1 MLLII
6 RIYLVFYALLLEL
19 AYKDMLIEEEIYVD
33 TKEPKYKV
41 KKILD
46 LMLDNNRKVKYL
58 IK

>member
-1 MLLII
+1 MLT
-6 RIYLVFYALLLEL
+6 
-19 AYKDMLIEEEIYVD
+19 EEEIYVD
-33 TKEPKYKV
+33 TKELKYKV